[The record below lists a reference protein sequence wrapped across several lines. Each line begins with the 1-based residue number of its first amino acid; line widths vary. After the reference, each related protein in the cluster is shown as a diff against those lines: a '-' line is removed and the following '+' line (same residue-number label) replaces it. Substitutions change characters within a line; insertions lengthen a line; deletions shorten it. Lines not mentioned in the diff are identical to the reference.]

1 MEEVV
6 IVTRDI
12 NGKRTDH
19 FLRWDD
25 VCSYVDKN
33 NFDDENDEILLVIV
47 EGTCIFSGLW
57 TINQLSWDEITG
69 FFA

>member
-6 IVTRDI
+6 IVTRDV

-19 FLRWDD
+19 FLRWDN
-25 VCSYVDKN
+25 VCSYVEST
-33 NFDDENDEILLVIV
+33 FTDEDEILLVIV
-47 EGTCIFSGLW
+47 EGSCIYSELGSVDSL
-57 TINQLSWDEITG
+57 TVDDLTG

>member
-6 IVTRDI
+6 IVTRDT

-19 FLRWDD
+19 FLHWDK
-25 VCSYVDKN
+25 VCTYVEDT
-33 NFDDENDEILLVIV
+33 FTEEDEILLVIV
-47 EGTCIFSGLW
+47 EGTCIYSGFGAVDPVCLDD
-57 TINQLSWDEITG
+57 LTG